1 MSKLPP
7 SRTALVND
15 PAREATDTMRGYS
28 YQVLRSV
35 LVWIELGDDEIL
47 YLEGAEDLDRISG
60 DPCGPRTDQ
69 GHSALWERNIA

>member
-1 MSKLPP
+1 
-7 SRTALVND
+7 
-15 PAREATDTMRGYS
+15 MRGYS